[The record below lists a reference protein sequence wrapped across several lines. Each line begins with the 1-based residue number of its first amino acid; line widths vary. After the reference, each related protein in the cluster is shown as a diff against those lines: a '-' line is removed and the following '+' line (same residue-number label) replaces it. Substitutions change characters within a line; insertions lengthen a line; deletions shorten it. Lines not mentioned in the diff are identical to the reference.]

1 MLSSTFPLDFPTAF
15 FWPVVIDTL
24 QTISKLN
31 DIFFRKSSLS
41 GHGNIPRTCQLK
53 NFCLCQLKQANSNRC
68 KIWKLCLLC
77 FALPHSTPPIPISS
91 LKFCRAERSLK
102 IYVGN
107 HNCEVSFFS
116 RSQTHPPTTTPRT
129 PSRVS
134 IGEYVILMALQNHD
148 KAKKGLLHCR
158 VVLVSALGI
167 WAESVIS
174 MMDGLGAENLP
185 YSKSHF
191 VILT

>member
-1 MLSSTFPLDFPTAF
+1 MKLF
-15 FWPVVIDTL
+15 F
-24 QTISKLN
+24 
-31 DIFFRKSSLS
+31 SLS
-41 GHGNIPRTCQLK
+41 FFVSP
-53 NFCLCQLKQANSNRC
+53 
-68 KIWKLCLLC
+68 
-77 FALPHSTPPIPISS
+77 PISS

-116 RSQTHPPTTTPRT
+116 RLQTHPPPTHPSSTTPHT
-129 PSRVS
+129 SSLMS